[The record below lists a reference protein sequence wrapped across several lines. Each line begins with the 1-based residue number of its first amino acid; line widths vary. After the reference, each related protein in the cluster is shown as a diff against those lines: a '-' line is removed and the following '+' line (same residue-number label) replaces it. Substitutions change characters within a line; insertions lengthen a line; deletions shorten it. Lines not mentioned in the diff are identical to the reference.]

1 MKNNFKIATLSIL
14 FTFIFSSILF
24 CQTNNL
30 LTGAERTTE
39 YLPLLKGKNIGLV
52 VNQTSMIGS
61 IHLVDSLIN
70 LGLNVKKIFAPEQGF
85 RGNADAGE
93 KISDSKEPFLNGIT
107 NTTNQHLHLV
117 SDEEINESEI
127 DTNHCMARKS
137 NHTQCSHK
145 K

>member
-14 FTFIFSSILF
+14 FTFIFSSIIF

-70 LGLNVKKIFAPEQGF
+70 LGLNVKKIFAPEHGF
-85 RGNADAGE
+85 RGSADAGE
-93 KISDSKEPFLNGIT
+93 KISDSKEPFLS
-107 NTTNQHLHLV
+107 HL
-117 SDEEINESEI
+117 
-127 DTNHCMARKS
+127 
-137 NHTQCSHK
+137 
-145 K
+145 

>member
-61 IHLVDSLIN
+61 IHLNYRFSN
-70 LGLNVKKIFAPEQGF
+70 H
-85 RGNADAGE
+85 
-93 KISDSKEPFLNGIT
+93 ISDYK
-107 NTTNQHLHLV
+107 
-117 SDEEINESEI
+117 
-127 DTNHCMARKS
+127 C
-137 NHTQCSHK
+137 K
-145 K
+145 KNIRTGTWF